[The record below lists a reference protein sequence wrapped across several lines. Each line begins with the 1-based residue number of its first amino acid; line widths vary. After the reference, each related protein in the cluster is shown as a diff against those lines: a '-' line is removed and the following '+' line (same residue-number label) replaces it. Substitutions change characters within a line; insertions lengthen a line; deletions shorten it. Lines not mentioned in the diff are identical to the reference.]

1 MIHWVVPI
9 VVAYLLGSIS
19 FSYVAGRITRGIDI
33 REHGSGNAGA
43 TNTLRTLGKTAA
55 IVVAALDL
63 SKGIGSVLI
72 AEWLSA
78 SDPIVLMISGLAAVA
93 GHNWPIYLGFRG
105 GKGIATTVGVFLA
118 LMFQATLI
126 AGVIAIIVILIT
138 RYVSLGSL
146 IFTVTLP
153 IAIYFV
159 GTYPSVY
166 LWTSLLFTLFAFWR
180 HRSNLS
186 NLFKGVERKI

>member
-9 VVAYLLGSIS
+9 VLAYLLGSIS
-19 FSYVAGRITRGIDI
+19 FSYVVGKITRGIDI

-63 SKGIGSVLI
+63 SKGIASVLI
-72 AEWLSA
+72 AGWLSA
-78 SDPIVLMISGLAAVA
+78 HDPIVLMISGLAAVA

-146 IFTVTLP
+146 IFTATLP

-159 GTYPSVY
+159 GTYPKVY

>member
-9 VVAYLLGSIS
+9 VLAYLLGSIS
-19 FSYVAGRITRGIDI
+19 FSYVVGKITRGIDI

-63 SKGIGSVLI
+63 SKGIASVLL
-72 AEWLSA
+72 AGWLSA
-78 SDPIVLMISGLAAVA
+78 NDPIVLMVSGLAAVA
-93 GHNWPIYLGFRG
+93 GHNWPVYLGFRG

-126 AGVIAIIVILIT
+126 AGVIAIIVIVIT

-146 IFTVTLP
+146 IFTATLP

-159 GTYPSVY
+159 GTYPTVY
-166 LWTSLLFTLFAFWR
+166 LWTSLLFTVFAFWR